1 MDKIKKSW
9 LILSAIGLATF
20 GFGLSLMGEALIRK
34 YEATHWQ
41 DWFWIGTLAL
51 VVTNAG
57 LALFGK
63 AVTLRVKLD
72 QRDKK

>member
-1 MDKIKKSW
+1 MNKTKKNW
-9 LILSAIGLATF
+9 LFFSAIGLATF

-34 YEATHWQ
+34 YEATQWQ

-63 AVTLRVKLD
+63 AITLRVKLD
-72 QRDKK
+72 QRAEQ